1 MPFAEDH
8 DRWADS
14 TGAYL
19 LDALPDDER
28 SGFEVH
34 LDRCTFCREEV
45 DFLRVA
51 SDALPAAVP
60 QMAPPPELRGR
71 IMAVVEREAQLLQA
85 AKPETPAAT
94 QAAAPRLERAPW
106 WRRLSFAPLKPALAI
121 AAVALVL
128 VGALGGA
135 LIAGDDGPVPVRTVA
150 GQAETP
156 GTAVRL
162 VVSGDQGRLE
172 ADRLPRPPEGRVY
185 QVWIKRVGREQPEPT
200 DALFVPAADG
210 RAATGVPGSLEGVE
224 AILVTDEP
232 AGGSPAPTG
241 KLALSAPLERS

>member
-1 MPFAEDH
+1 MPFGSDH

-28 SGFEVH
+28 EGFEAH
-34 LDRCTFCREEV
+34 LDGCRFCREEI

-85 AKPETPAAT
+85 AKPEAPAPAT
-94 QAAAPRLERAPW
+94 APRPERVPW
-106 WRRLSFAPLKPALAI
+106 WRRLSLAPLKPGLALAG
-121 AAVALVL
+121 VLLVL

-135 LIAGDDGPVPVRTVA
+135 LLAGDDGPVPVRTIA
-150 GQAETP
+150 GQAQTP

-162 VVSGDQGRLE
+162 VVSGQQGRLE

-185 QVWIKRVGREQPEPT
+185 QVWIKRVDREQPEPT

-224 AILVTDEP
+224 AVLVTDEP

-241 KLALSAPLERS
+241 KVTLSAPLERS

>member
-1 MPFAEDH
+1 MPFSDDH

-19 LDALPDDER
+19 LDALSGDER
-28 SGFEVH
+28 AGFEAH
-34 LDRCTFCREEV
+34 LDRCRFCREEI

-71 IMAVVEREAQLLQA
+71 IMAVVEREAELLQA
-85 AKPETPAAT
+85 AKPEAPAA
-94 QAAAPRLERAPW
+94 ARRPDGAPW
-106 WRRLSFAPLKPALAI
+106 WRRLTLSPLKPALAL
-121 AAVALVL
+121 AGVLLVL

-135 LIAGDDGPVPVRTVA
+135 LIAGDEEPVPVRTLA

-162 VVSGDQGRLE
+162 VVSGEQGRLE

-185 QVWIKRVGREQPEPT
+185 QVWIKRLGVEQPEPT
-200 DALFVPAADG
+200 DALFVPASDG
-210 RAATGVPGSLEGVE
+210 RAATSVPGSLEGVE
-224 AILVTDEP
+224 AVLVTDEP

-241 KLALSAPLERS
+241 ELTLSAPLERS